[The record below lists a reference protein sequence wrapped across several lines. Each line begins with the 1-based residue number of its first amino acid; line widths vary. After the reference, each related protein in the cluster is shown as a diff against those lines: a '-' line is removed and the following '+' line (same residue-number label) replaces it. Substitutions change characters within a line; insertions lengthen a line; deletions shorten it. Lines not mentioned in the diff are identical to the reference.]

1 MKTLNITYDT
11 TEIEEN
17 GQQITG
23 ETCYNLKLRDELAD
37 QLLSTGKCDPI
48 SMMHIEL
55 VRLPDELDK
64 VNEDDAAEWFQANR
78 YYEFRPTPY
87 DCSGQ
92 RFTNWYKLHRRCGH
106 WFAYHSV
113 SFDV

>member
-17 GQQITG
+17 GKPNTG

-55 VRLPDELDK
+55 VLQGVELLQGRKIVLDSIK
-64 VNEDDAAEWFQANR
+64 HFELVKE
-78 YYEFRPTPY
+78 
-87 DCSGQ
+87 
-92 RFTNWYKLHRRCGH
+92 
-106 WFAYHSV
+106 
-113 SFDV
+113 

>member
-17 GQQITG
+17 GKPITG

-37 QLLSTGKCDPI
+37 RLLRTGKCDPI

-55 VRLPDELDK
+55 VLQGVELLQGRKIVLDSIK
-64 VNEDDAAEWFQANR
+64 HFELVKE
-78 YYEFRPTPY
+78 
-87 DCSGQ
+87 G
-92 RFTNWYKLHRRCGH
+92 
-106 WFAYHSV
+106 
-113 SFDV
+113 

>member
-37 QLLSTGKCDPI
+37 QLLSTGKCDSI

-55 VRLPDELDK
+55 VLQGVELLQGRKIVLDSIK
-64 VNEDDAAEWFQANR
+64 HFELVKE
-78 YYEFRPTPY
+78 
-87 DCSGQ
+87 
-92 RFTNWYKLHRRCGH
+92 
-106 WFAYHSV
+106 
-113 SFDV
+113 

>member
-37 QLLSTGKCDPI
+37 QLLRTGKCDPI
-48 SMMHIEL
+48 SMMRIEL
-55 VRLPDELDK
+55 VLQGVELLQGRKIVLDSIK
-64 VNEDDAAEWFQANR
+64 HFELVKE
-78 YYEFRPTPY
+78 
-87 DCSGQ
+87 
-92 RFTNWYKLHRRCGH
+92 
-106 WFAYHSV
+106 
-113 SFDV
+113 

>member
-37 QLLSTGKCDPI
+37 QLLSTGKRDPI

-55 VRLPDELDK
+55 VLQGVELLQGRKIVLDSIK
-64 VNEDDAAEWFQANR
+64 HFELVKE
-78 YYEFRPTPY
+78 
-87 DCSGQ
+87 
-92 RFTNWYKLHRRCGH
+92 
-106 WFAYHSV
+106 
-113 SFDV
+113 

>member
-17 GQQITG
+17 GKPING

-37 QLLSTGKCDPI
+37 QLLRTGKCDPI

-55 VRLPDELDK
+55 VLQGRKIVLDSIKHYELVK
-64 VNEDDAAEWFQANR
+64 E
-78 YYEFRPTPY
+78 
-87 DCSGQ
+87 G
-92 RFTNWYKLHRRCGH
+92 
-106 WFAYHSV
+106 
-113 SFDV
+113 

>member
-37 QLLSTGKCDPI
+37 QLLRTGKCDPI
-48 SMMHIEL
+48 NMMHIEL
-55 VRLPDELDK
+55 VLQGVELLQGRKIVLDSIK
-64 VNEDDAAEWFQANR
+64 HFELVKE
-78 YYEFRPTPY
+78 
-87 DCSGQ
+87 
-92 RFTNWYKLHRRCGH
+92 
-106 WFAYHSV
+106 
-113 SFDV
+113 

>member
-11 TEIEEN
+11 TEIEKN

-55 VRLPDELDK
+55 VLQGVELLQGRKIVLDSIK
-64 VNEDDAAEWFQANR
+64 HFELVKE
-78 YYEFRPTPY
+78 
-87 DCSGQ
+87 
-92 RFTNWYKLHRRCGH
+92 
-106 WFAYHSV
+106 
-113 SFDV
+113 

>member
-55 VRLPDELDK
+55 VLQGVERLQGRKIVLDSIKHFELVK
-64 VNEDDAAEWFQANR
+64 E
-78 YYEFRPTPY
+78 
-87 DCSGQ
+87 
-92 RFTNWYKLHRRCGH
+92 
-106 WFAYHSV
+106 
-113 SFDV
+113 

>member
-11 TEIEEN
+11 TEIEGN
-17 GQQITG
+17 GQQVTG

-55 VRLPDELDK
+55 VLQGVELLQGRKIVLDSIK
-64 VNEDDAAEWFQANR
+64 HFELVKE
-78 YYEFRPTPY
+78 
-87 DCSGQ
+87 
-92 RFTNWYKLHRRCGH
+92 
-106 WFAYHSV
+106 
-113 SFDV
+113 